1 MKHDKKDD
9 KMHRMPDGT
18 LMKDKKM
25 KEMKMSSKPAKKM
38 VREKKLVGKPNLV
51 SSELF
56 DAVRESAIRE
66 GLHKEVVG
74 DVAKKEAMPAPAPEK
89 KKRVPKKTTTM
100 GEASADMIR
109 EAVKTAVKEERKKE
123 PASAPAPAPA
133 PSKAPRKPRFE
144 KGSQEARDFMA
155 RVRAGKSKKD
165 VE

>member
-1 MKHDKKDD
+1 MKQDKKDSD
-9 KMHRMPDGT
+9 HKAKG
-18 LMKDKKM
+18 KKM
-25 KEMKMSSKPAKKM
+25 KEAKMSSKPAKKM

-123 PASAPAPAPA
+123 PAPAPAPA